1 MNKSKELYEQL
12 KDFVKYIPT
21 YCAIPYE
28 QLLKYDELCRLT
40 NAIANL
46 SSRKTAKALDYAIA
60 EIACTYAAPN
70 FETRE
75 MYLREAIKDLAS
87 GMDEV
92 DVLLKYEDI
101 LYKCKGWI

>member
-12 KDFVKYIPT
+12 KDFIKYVPT
-21 YCAIPYE
+21 YCAIQYE
-28 QLLKYDELCRLT
+28 EFLKYGELCRLT
-40 NAIANL
+40 NAIADL
-46 SSRKTAKALDYAIA
+46 SSRKMAKALDYTIA
-60 EIACTYAAPN
+60 EIACTHAAPN

-87 GMDEV
+87 GIDET

-101 LYKCKGWI
+101 LYRSKGWL